1 MATAWVILFHYG
13 RRVHFAKAVG
23 DILLAW
29 DKWEGSVWGEGG
41 IIFLHFWSLVGVYVN
56 QFWGLI
62 VISQMVVDLDRHP
75 IMENKKTK
83 EHLESH
89 AKKKKK
95 KFRNIPPRDRH
106 SARVQDGAPPP
117 GRVHSDEKPSRQTTT
132 NTEWTRPGPSPG
144 SLMNCTSALMG
155 CRRGCFHQA
164 FVTGGGGALPQTFI
178 TGGGSDSHDGR
189 KGYKNTLKETEGE
202 VERSRKSDAEEAECR
217 CPNKQGQPIHQWVL
231 YVYY

>member
-95 KFRNIPPRDRH
+95 SFETSLHVTVIPPAFRMEPH
-106 SARVQDGAPPP
+106 LPAAFIPTKSLPARQQQTPSERGQAPPP
-117 GRVHSDEKPSRQTTT
+117 
-132 NTEWTRPGPSPG
+132 
-144 SLMNCTSALMG
+144 
-155 CRRGCFHQA
+155 
-164 FVTGGGGALPQTFI
+164 
-178 TGGGSDSHDGR
+178 
-189 KGYKNTLKETEGE
+189 
-202 VERSRKSDAEEAECR
+202 EA
-217 CPNKQGQPIHQWVL
+217 
-231 YVYY
+231 

>member
-95 KFRNIPPRDRH
+95 VSKHPSTWPSFRPRSGWSPTSRPRSFRRKAFPPDNNKHRVNA
-106 SARVQDGAPPP
+106 ARPLPRKLNELHERLDGLPP
-117 GRVHSDEKPSRQTTT
+117 GMF
-132 NTEWTRPGPSPG
+132 SPG
-144 SLMNCTSALMG
+144 FCHWGRRRPSADVHY
-155 CRRGCFHQA
+155 RR
-164 FVTGGGGALPQTFI
+164 
-178 TGGGSDSHDGR
+178 R
-189 KGYKNTLKETEGE
+189 KRFSRRE
-202 VERSRKSDAEEAECR
+202 ER
-217 CPNKQGQPIHQWVL
+217 I
-231 YVYY
+231 